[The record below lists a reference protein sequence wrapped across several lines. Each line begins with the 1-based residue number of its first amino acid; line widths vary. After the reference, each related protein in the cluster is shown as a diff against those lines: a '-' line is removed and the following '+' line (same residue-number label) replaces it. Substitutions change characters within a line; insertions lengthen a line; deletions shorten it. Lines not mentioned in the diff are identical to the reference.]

1 MSDKWPHFGTHES
14 KVASEEAGSSSV
26 NGAEPEDA
34 VAGVDGSIGEVTAS
48 QTDQA
53 DQTTAA
59 SDIADESHA
68 SGDTAVA
75 DAVAVAD
82 DAPAADDTPAAD
94 DPPAADDTIAATAAD
109 GDPATAADQGASD
122 DGVGF
127 LSELARAMQ
136 TTVGLERVRTDEE
149 TERRHSAHIDGVRT
163 REATQADRIR
173 ALAHDDMAAI
183 DAWADG
189 ETKRI
194 QTERERRAAELNKD
208 LEASLSE
215 HHAKIER
222 EIEGVEV
229 AIAGYRAEVIA
240 FFEGL
245 DRETDP
251 VLIAQHAA
259 RRPIFPTLVS
269 GDDAVTAAED
279 AVTAAEDAVA
289 APEAVDEPQPVVVGV
304 MDPAA
309 SAEPVS
315 IESLAPLQDASP
327 APGDQAESAEPVTA
341 AIGSSEGGS
350 EPLLQTVPAHRPM
363 SWLRRDSNG
372 GDRPNADD

>member
-14 KVASEEAGSSSV
+14 KVASEEAGSSSG

-48 QTDQA
+48 QADQA

-59 SDIADESHA
+59 SDIADDSHA
-68 SGDTAVA
+68 SDDTPVA
-75 DAVAVAD
+75 DAVADAD
-82 DAPAADDTPAAD
+82 DNPAADDTL
-94 DPPAADDTIAATAAD
+94 AATAAD
-109 GDPATAADQGASD
+109 GDQATAGDEGASD
-122 DGVGF
+122 DGAGF
-127 LSELARAMQ
+127 LSDLARAMQ

-149 TERRHSAHIDGVRT
+149 TERRRSAHIDGVRT

-173 ALAHDDMAAI
+173 GLAHDDMAAI

-194 QTERERRAAELNKD
+194 QAERERRAAELNKD

-222 EIEGVEV
+222 EIEGIEV

-259 RRPIFPTLVS
+259 RRPIFPTLAS
-269 GDDAVTAAED
+269 GDD

-289 APEAVDEPQPVVVGV
+289 APEAADESQSVVVGV

-327 APGDQAESAEPVTA
+327 EPGEQAEPAQPVTA